1 MGVIKIEADWHLELN
16 ANHKVGYVSIVCY
29 IFAIGGSQPN
39 MQIKRHWWISLGV
52 YVVAENPTILLI
64 FYQALFRF
72 AAAMECINL
81 ADQIAYHQK
90 VGNNKREDMIDMLSY
105 K

>member
-1 MGVIKIEADWHLELN
+1 MDVIKTEADWHPELN
-16 ANHKVGYVSIVCY
+16 ANRKPGYLRIVPY
-29 IFAIGGSQPN
+29 IFVKGGSQPN

-52 YVVAENPTILLI
+52 CVVAENPTILLI

-81 ADQIAYHQK
+81 ADQIA
-90 VGNNKREDMIDMLSY
+90 
-105 K
+105 

>member
-1 MGVIKIEADWHLELN
+1 MDVIKTEADWHPELN
-16 ANHKVGYVSIVCY
+16 TNRKTGDLSIVPY
-29 IFAIGGSQPN
+29 IFAAGGSQPN

-81 ADQIAYHQK
+81 ADQIA
-90 VGNNKREDMIDMLSY
+90 
-105 K
+105 

>member
-1 MGVIKIEADWHLELN
+1 MNFPGC
-16 ANHKVGYVSIVCY
+16 VC
-29 IFAIGGSQPN
+29 GCREPS
-39 MQIKRHWWISLGV
+39 
-52 YVVAENPTILLI
+52 ILLI

-90 VGNNKREDMIDMLSY
+90 VGNNKG
-105 K
+105 KT

>member
-1 MGVIKIEADWHLELN
+1 MQTVNRDTWALGLN
-16 ANHKVGYVSIVCY
+16 TVA
-29 IFAIGGSQPN
+29 AGGSQPN
-39 MQIKRHWWISLGV
+39 TQIKRHWWISLDV

-81 ADQIAYHQK
+81 ADQIA
-90 VGNNKREDMIDMLSY
+90 
-105 K
+105 